1 MIHPFHLSA
10 ILHPKF
16 FIMKWFFGSLI
27 LLVFAFRFPYD
38 QANLAVLDPYG
49 KPIPMAKVD
58 FFKGHSLVR
67 TFRTDANGR
76 SKLRDLA
83 NDTYTVVIT
92 KHSYQT
98 TKVLGVVLAPN
109 NQAISLVV
117 KSCLSGLSESIVV
130 NWRSLGEYDKDKD
143 SGRKSKSRPLPVAME
158 SVVPS
163 EVAKKRAS
171 ASLAYASTAVGT
183 ADGVIKDDKVGIEEG
198 RPVSAGQLT
207 AGEYNELD
215 NWGHWKGLLDAEFK
229 SFTQSWSMQFRDR
242 IALQLIGNRQQA
254 LVDRA
259 VRLCNAK
266 GQALW
271 EARTDNRGKAE
282 LWAAPFQSQAQQ
294 NAGAYE
300 IFVQNDRRQWT
311 MISSPEQGILIN
323 GDLNVLR
330 LDADCTPASTNADVV
345 FVVDATGSMGDE
357 ISYLKSELLDVA
369 ARIEGSNPK
378 CNLRM
383 GSLFYRDVSDEYLV
397 QSSALSTGHALT
409 AAFIKNQNAGGGGDF
424 PEAVHA
430 ALDEAIYHQPWSQSA
445 VARIIFLVL
454 DAPPH
459 QNAEVTSELQAQ
471 IRAAA
476 RAGIRIIPVTA
487 SGIDRSTEF
496 LMKSFAVATGATY
509 TFLTDHSGIGNG
521 HLAPTADKFDVE
533 KLNDLLVRIVN
544 QSIRVDACDQQAVV
558 ALPEILEQAL
568 CTFFPNPTTDAVN
581 IQLNTAIDEIALL
594 ASDGQVIKRLEQ
606 PAAGNYRW
614 YLKNLP
620 GATYIIRFTYKGR
633 QESKQLVVVSS

>member
-1 MIHPFHLSA
+1 MVL
-10 ILHPKF
+10 
-16 FIMKWFFGSLI
+16 WFPH
-27 LLVFAFRFPYD
+27 FARLRFPVPYD
-38 QANLAVLDPYG
+38 QANLVVSDPYG

-58 FFKGHSLVR
+58 FFKGHSLVK
-67 TFRTDANGR
+67 TFVTDAKGCGR
-76 SKLRDLA
+76 LRDLT

-98 TKVLGVVLAPN
+98 TKVLDVVVAPPK
-109 NQAISLVV
+109 QTISLVV
-117 KSCLSGLSESIVV
+117 KPCLSGLSESIVV
-130 NWRSLGEYDKDKD
+130 NWRSIGEYDKDKA
-143 SGRKSKSRPLPVAME
+143 SGRESKPRLLPVAME
-158 SVVPS
+158 CGVSS

-171 ASLAYASTAVGT
+171 APLAYATIAVGSS
-183 ADGVIKDDKVGIEEG
+183 DRVIKDDRVAIEEG
-198 RPVSAGQLT
+198 KPGSAGQLT

-229 SFTQSWSMQFRDR
+229 SFAQSWSMQFRDR
-242 IALQLIGNRQQA
+242 IAVQLVGNRQQA

-259 VRLCNAK
+259 VRLCDGK
-266 GQALW
+266 GQTLW

-300 IFVQNDRRQWT
+300 IFVQNDRMQWT
-311 MISSPEQGILIN
+311 LISSPKQGILIN

-369 ARIEGSNPK
+369 SRIEGSNIK

-383 GSLFYRDVSDEYLV
+383 GSVFYRDVSDEYLV

-459 QNAEVTSELQAQ
+459 QNQEVTSELQAQ
-471 IRAAA
+471 IRDAA

-487 SGIDRSTEF
+487 SGIDRSTEY
-496 LMKSFAVATGATY
+496 LMKTFAVATGATY

-544 QSIRVDACDQQAVV
+544 QSIRVDPCDQQAVI
-558 ALPEILEQAL
+558 AIPEIPEHAL
-568 CTFFPNPTTDAVN
+568 CTFFPNPTTDAVD
-581 IQLNTAIDEIALL
+581 IQLNTAIDEVALL
-594 ASDGQVIKRLEQ
+594 ASNGQVIKRLEQ

-620 GATYIIRFTYKGR
+620 GATYVIRFTHNGK
-633 QESKQLVVVSS
+633 QESRQLVVVSS